1 MGWFKRKEKEPVRN
15 PRIEA
20 DESLTFRRSRTL
32 TGSSSQ
38 DIRVAGEGRAQI
50 KSPRLREHELRTHRR
65 KLSFYLAIVA
75 ACCAGILALMSQ
87 FNGIIT
93 LAVQSQSPLMKP
105 IDEARYASVIND
117 YFMERPQERFRF
129 AFNKTAL
136 ASYLEAK
143 APEVATV
150 TIEGTGIATATAS
163 IAFRE
168 PVVAWQQKGVRAYV
182 DGDGH
187 LFRENYYNEPSV
199 TVKDD
204 SGLDTAGADSG
215 LVISDRFLQFMGRV
229 ISLTNESGVARVT
242 GATLPRGYAREID
255 FNLEGRGYIV
265 KTQLGRDPA
274 SQATDIIN
282 AVKYI
287 ESKQLKPQYV
297 DVRVAGKA
305 AYK

>member
-15 PRIEA
+15 PRTEA

-65 KLSFYLAIVA
+65 KLGLYLSVVI
-75 ACCAGILALMSQ
+75 ACCAGILALLSQ
-87 FNGIIT
+87 FNGVIS
-93 LAVQSQSPLMKP
+93 LAVQSQSPLTKSV
-105 IDEARYASVIND
+105 DESRYVALVNE

-129 AFNKTAL
+129 TFSKTAFE
-136 ASYLEAK
+136 AFLETK
-143 APEVATV
+143 APEVAQI
-150 TIEGTGIATATAS
+150 TIDGAGLATATATVT
-163 IAFRE
+163 FRE
-168 PVVAWQQKGVRAYV
+168 PVVVWQQKSVRAYV
-182 DGDGH
+182 DGEGH

-265 KTQLGRDPA
+265 RTQLGRDPA

-297 DVRVAGKA
+297 DVRISGKA